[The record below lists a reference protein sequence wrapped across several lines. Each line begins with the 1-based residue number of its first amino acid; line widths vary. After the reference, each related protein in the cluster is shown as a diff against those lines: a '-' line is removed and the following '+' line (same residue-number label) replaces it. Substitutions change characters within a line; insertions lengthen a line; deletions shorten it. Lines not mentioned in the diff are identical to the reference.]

1 MSNIERE
8 IKILNIDAKRVML
21 KMKELG
27 VKPKGKYIQDIY
39 TFNFPTVNDDFNGK
53 LHVYF

>member
-8 IKILNIDAKRVML
+8 IKILNVDVKRVML

-27 VKPKGKYIQDIY
+27 VKPK
-39 TFNFPTVNDDFNGK
+39 
-53 LHVYF
+53 

>member
-8 IKILNIDAKRVML
+8 IKILNVDAKRVML

-39 TFNFPTVNDDFNGK
+39 TFNFPQ
-53 LHVYF
+53 

>member
-8 IKILNIDAKRVML
+8 IKILNVDAKRVML

>member
-8 IKILNIDAKRVML
+8 IKILNVDAKRVML

-27 VKPKGKYIQDIY
+27 VKPK
-39 TFNFPTVNDDFNGK
+39 
-53 LHVYF
+53 